1 MTGAC
6 RHGPVSGWPSPSSSA
21 GPATASSAKKV
32 CSLVRC
38 MPICHSLHAVQR
50 GLCSITSPDQV
61 MLALSCELS
70 FTTAHL
76 ACCLIGCN
84 QRLYLFGLS
93 VGIKELGQLSPN
105 CCNILTCTGLSSR
118 LTFRNKL
125 WVVLSGF
132 TADCF
137 LCDPSAAVI
146 LLQAAALSSNS
157 FQFQPCFVDGL
168 QANVVLCHTSEFC
181 FMIPV
186 LLHLPNIAS
195 AARSLHQILS

>member
-1 MTGAC
+1 MPLLA
-6 RHGPVSGWPSPSSSA
+6 RSAAWLVQHHFA
-21 GPATASSAKKV
+21 GPGHVGTQLRAIFYYCSS
-32 CSLVRC
+32 
-38 MPICHSLHAVQR
+38 
-50 GLCSITSPDQV
+50 G
-61 MLALSCELS
+61 ML
-70 FTTAHL
+70 
-76 ACCLIGCN
+76 CCLIGCN

-157 FQFQPCFVDGL
+157 FQFQPYFVDGL

-186 LLHLPNIAS
+186 LLHLPNFAS
-195 AARSLHQILS
+195 AAQSLHQILS